1 MASSAIAFVQA
12 SHRIDPADFMAVRSG
27 LQNLFA
33 QEPLCSLCDDTRGTA
48 EIVMAEALN
57 NIVEHAY
64 ASQTG
69 SIDIWVGLGATG
81 LECSISDYGRPM
93 PDFQLPNARPQELA
107 QIEDLPEGGFGWF
120 LIRSLAQDLQYQ
132 RRYNQNLLRFRVP
145 FNAQA
150 A

>member
-1 MASSAIAFVQA
+1 MGSSAIAFIQA
-12 SHRIDPADFMAVRSG
+12 THRIDPADFMAVRSG

-64 ASQTG
+64 AAQAG
-69 SIDIWVGLGATG
+69 LIEIWVGLGATG

-93 PDFQLPNARPQELA
+93 PDFQLPKGQQHDLA
-107 QIEDLPEGGFGWF
+107 QMDDLPEGGFGWF

-132 RRYNQNLLRFRVP
+132 RRYNQNLLRFRLP
-145 FNAQA
+145 LQAQA

>member
-1 MASSAIAFVQA
+1 MHAATVAFIQTT
-12 SHRIDPADFMAVRSG
+12 HRIDPADFMAVRSG

-33 QEPLCSLCDDTRGTA
+33 QEPLCSLCEDTRGTA

-64 ASQTG
+64 AAQAG
-69 SIDIWVGLGATG
+69 LIDIWVGLGATG

-93 PDFQLPNARPQELA
+93 PDFQLPKGHQHNLA
-107 QIEDLPEGGFGWF
+107 QMDDLPEGGFGWF

-132 RRYNQNLLRFRVP
+132 RRYNQNLLRFRLP
-145 FNAQA
+145 LNAQA

>member
-1 MASSAIAFVQA
+1 MGSSAIAFVQTT
-12 SHRIDPADFMAVRSG
+12 HRIDPADFMAVRSG

-64 ASQTG
+64 SAQAG
-69 SIDIWVGLGATG
+69 SIEIWVGLGATG

-93 PDFQLPNARPQELA
+93 PNYQLPMGLGPNVT

-132 RRYNQNLLRFRVP
+132 RRYNQNLLRFRLP
-145 FNAQA
+145 FNA
-150 A
+150 